1 MGLGRRGASAC
12 SATTPAAAGGGRGRR
27 GARGVSAGQHAG
39 TTCPTPPGVCRAVFE
54 GLKMNAI
61 SPSKIAIQAAGRPAM
76 GLLKAKTAGRCAM
89 CGHSHIEG
97 ELITPFAPED
107 SFTDFGSLKA
117 SASKFLCGWCAAT
130 WNADFT
136 QKALKTVMCKDGVFA
151 AASNADI
158 AYWLTNPPTGHWIWV
173 MGDQKRQHIVWRA
186 TVNTSTEM
194 FQVRLGE
201 SNMTVRRKK
210 VFEALE
216 AARRLAT
223 AASVGRKGAPLKSP
237 FLRLSRDLDDPS
249 HGGIRG
255 DLHRRAATEPEVQ
268 KDIAIIQ
275 TCTPGELWALT
286 AVLYASPSAERPAR
300 YFP

>member
-1 MGLGRRGASAC
+1 MS
-12 SATTPAAAGGGRGRR
+12 T
-27 GARGVSAGQHAG
+27 
-39 TTCPTPPGVCRAVFE
+39 
-54 GLKMNAI
+54 I
-61 SPSKIAIQAAGRPAM
+61 SPSQIAVQAAGRPPM
-76 GLLKAKTAGRCAM
+76 GVLKAPTSGRCAM
-89 CGHSHIEG
+89 CGQTHAEG
-97 ELITPFAPED
+97 ELVTPFAPED
-107 SFTDFGSLKA
+107 SFTDYGSLKA
-117 SASKFLCGWCAAT
+117 PASKVLCGWCAAT

-158 AYWLTNPPTGHWIWV
+158 AYWLKNPPEGQWIWV

-186 TVNTSTEM
+186 TVNASTEM

-210 VFEALE
+210 VVEAVD

-249 HGGIRG
+249 HGAIRR
-255 DLHRRAATEPEVQ
+255 DLHRRAATEPDIQ
-268 KDIAIIQ
+268 KDIAIVQ
-275 TCTPGELWALT
+275 SCTPGELWALT
-286 AVLYASPSAERPAR
+286 AALYAAPSVERPAR